1 MGGSQP
7 DERKLKSY
15 VWHDDKCFFVSTIMR
30 DSSAMN
36 YPGRFAE
43 TMTWE
48 YDWATNER
56 GKIVDQDGDGAA
68 LDQHLRVVSD
78 FYRYGK
84 RKDDDDE

>member
-1 MGGSQP
+1 MT

-15 VWHDDKCFFVSTIMR
+15 VFHGGKCFFVSTIMR
-30 DSSAMN
+30 DSSAMG
-36 YPGRFAE
+36 YPGRYAE

-48 YDWATNER
+48 YDWETTER
-56 GKIVDQDGDGAA
+56 GNVVDQDGSGDA
-68 LDQHLRVVSD
+68 LTQHLRVVTD

>member
-1 MGGSQP
+1 MT

-15 VWHDDKCFFVSTIMR
+15 VFHGDACFFVSTIMR
-30 DSSAMN
+30 DSSAVG
-36 YPGRFAE
+36 YPSRYAE

-48 YDWATNER
+48 YDWKTNER
-56 GKIVDQDGDGAA
+56 GKCVDQDGSGDA
-68 LDQHLRVVSD
+68 LTQHMRVASD